1 MGATDRPVLPHP
13 HDRSGSRGSAARR
26 FWVSVRVACSASRSG
41 GRLSSGD
48 SAAGSGTRVVASAAA
63 GVPNSVNRSARMESG
78 GAGAALPSY
87 APLPIGNSTCLIPP
101 DPSSTV

>member
-48 SAAGSGTRVVASAAA
+48 SAAGSGTRVVA
-63 GVPNSVNRSARMESG
+63 
-78 GAGAALPSY
+78 GAALPSY

-101 DPSSTV
+101 APSSTV